1 MTPSDR
7 ARELWR
13 AGQHGFPARYPLA
26 QVPNAPLLL
35 ALAASLL
42 SRLLEGDAYAYARA
56 VFWLGLSGWAW
67 LEITD
72 GTNAFRR
79 AVGVLG
85 AVYVVVALGDALA

>member
-1 MTPSDR
+1 MSPDR

-13 AGQHGFPARYPLA
+13 AGQRGFPARYPVA

-42 SRLLEGDAYAYARA
+42 SRALDGDAYAYARA
-56 VFWLGLSGWAW
+56 VFYLGVSAWAW

-79 AVGVLG
+79 AVGVAG
-85 AVYVVVALGDALA
+85 AAYVVVALGDALS